1 MKKRIGKWSLELK
14 VESSELQQREL
25 VVFTSIYTRLGA
37 RNTSL
42 NSGTS
47 SGCSVFESVTLIF
60 LC

>member
-47 SGCSVFESVTLIF
+47 SGCSVFE
-60 LC
+60 